1 MKFILK
7 RLALLSIPV
16 LAWLAFFIAFE
27 PNNYFGLKESS
38 NSTAPIGRI
47 RAYEADPGPRIIL
60 GDSRMAHF
68 DLDLVE
74 EVSGRPWQ
82 NLAFGGASL
91 RETCD
96 LLEYLLDNYPQLE
109 EVVFG
114 VSFYS
119 LSAAYDVDR
128 MSTLQDVLD
137 NPLAYCFN
145 LEYNVNTLTNFTDWL
160 AGRQGGEE
168 TGDWVYP
175 DDYTDAEGNVYPLH
189 LQLALYPQSILPR
202 CENFRINESQAQRLY
217 ELALRCEE
225 QGVELTVVLPPV
237 ADYIMDTVCIPLGI
251 DQKMGEFLVTLE
263 GWSEECGFTLL
274 DYEWTNR
281 PDFDDDTQFYDG
293 LHLDTRYGLPQFT
306 EMLFTQVG

>member
-7 RLALLSIPV
+7 RLALLSLPV

-27 PNNYFGLKESS
+27 PNNYFGLKAGS

-47 RAYEADPGPRIIL
+47 RAYEEAPGPRVIL

-91 RETCD
+91 REICD
-96 LLEYLLDNYPQLE
+96 LLEYLLDSYPDLE
-109 EVVFG
+109 EVCFG

-128 MSTLQDVLD
+128 MSTLRDVLD

-145 LEYNVNTLTNFTDWL
+145 LEYNVNTLTNFTDFL

-175 DDYTDAEGNVYPLH
+175 DDYTDADGTLYDLH

-237 ADYIMDTVCIPLGI
+237 ADYIMDTVCVPLGI
-251 DQKMGEFLVTLE
+251 DRKMGEFLVTLE
-263 GWSEECGFTLL
+263 GWAEECGFTLL

-306 EMLFTQVG
+306 EMLFTAIG